1 MIPRLRNAIG
11 ALLLVPAFAAAQP
24 PSATPPATDFQSAL
38 QATLEASRDHRRGI
52 QVHVDGARIAGLVR
66 EIHADAV
73 VLSNREFERIVVRR
87 DRISAVEG
95 N

>member
-1 MIPRLRNAIG
+1 MTPCLRNALA
-11 ALLLVPAFAAAQP
+11 ALLLIPTLAAAQTPSSP
-24 PSATPPATDFQSAL
+24 PAATDFQSAL
-38 QATLEASRDHRRGI
+38 QVSLEASRDSRRGV
-52 QVHVDGARIAGLVR
+52 QLHVDGVRIAGLVR

>member
-1 MIPRLRNAIG
+1 MQPCLRNALF
-11 ALLLVPAFAAAQP
+11 ALLLIPAFAAAEGAP
-24 PSATPPATDFQSAL
+24 TPPPATDFQSAL
-38 QATLEASRDHRRGI
+38 QVSLEASRDSRRGV
-52 QVHVDGARIAGLVR
+52 QLHVDGVRIAGLVR